1 MDQRFEERQISGHT
15 IRIDRTLC
23 IGTGNC
29 VAVAPEVFVLGDD
42 QIVTFVGGPED
53 IEPERLVEAC
63 AVCPVDAL
71 IAIDPDG
78 KQLVPPEY

>member
-1 MDQRFEERQISGHT
+1 MGDTEEQTISGLT

-42 QIVTFVGGPED
+42 QIVTFVDAPED
-53 IEPERLVEAC
+53 IDQDRLIEAC

-71 IAIDPDG
+71 LAFDEEG
-78 KQLVPPEY
+78 NQLVP